1 MSSLSRILVLAIA
14 LLTPALAAAQ
24 VPRPMA
30 VGSGEIL
37 KSVRF
42 EQQLGQTLSLGE
54 KFRDDQ
60 GREIRLG
67 DCFGPRP
74 VVLTF
79 VYHECPMLCG
89 QVLQGLVQCLKAI
102 DFTPGREY
110 DVVVISISP
119 TETPQLAAQKKR
131 SLLKRFGR
139 PETAAGW
146 HFLTGDEAS
155 IRTIADEAGYRYEPD
170 PKTGQYAHPSGLIVV
185 TPDGKLSK
193 YFFGIDFPTRDVRLA
208 LVEAAEERIGTVV
221 DQLLLLCFHYDPSTG
236 RYSLTVMRT
245 LQLAGLLTLGVMGS
259 GIYSMLRQERQR
271 VKATEE
277 TAEPEREEAVHG

>member
-1 MSSLSRILVLAIA
+1 MSSLSRILALVIA

-42 EQQLGQTLSLGE
+42 EQRLGGTLSLDE

-60 GREIRLG
+60 GREIRLA
-67 DCFGPRP
+67 DCFGARP

-110 DVVVISISP
+110 NVVVISISP
-119 TETPQLAAQKKR
+119 TETPALAAGKKR
-131 SLLKRFGR
+131 SLLNRFGR

-259 GIYSMLRQERQR
+259 GIYSMLRQERLR
-271 VKATEE
+271 VKAVEE

>member
-1 MSSLSRILVLAIA
+1 MSSLSRILALVIA

-42 EQQLGQTLSLGE
+42 EQRLGGTLSLNE

-67 DCFGPRP
+67 DCFGARP

-102 DFTPGREY
+102 DFTPVREY

-119 TETPQLAAQKKR
+119 TETPVLAAQKKR

-146 HFLTGDEAS
+146 HFLTGDETS
-155 IRTIADEAGYRYEPD
+155 IRTIAGEAGYRYEPD

-208 LVEAAEERIGTVV
+208 LVEAAEGRIGTVV

-259 GIYSMLRQERQR
+259 GIYSMLRQERLR
-271 VKATEE
+271 VKAVEE